1 LSARQD
7 IRKRARGNG
16 IRHEG
21 EGVKLQHVAIV
32 GAAGKMGSWFM
43 SYFSHRGLDVSA
55 FDINQ
60 KILKPSDRVKIQ
72 NSLADCVKD
81 ADFVLVCVPVQK
93 TPQAIKECTKSMKD
107 GAVIGEISSI
117 KKKTFAALKN
127 TPIKLRPLCLHPMFG
142 PGTSKTVETKML
154 LIPVRDEKLELELAN
169 EIFKDSNLTV
179 LLDANEHD
187 KAIAIVLG
195 LTYFANLIFA
205 KLISSSNIS
214 VLKQVSGT
222 TFGLQSLIAES
233 ILTEEPDLIVALI
246 GENVYTKRYIDQYI
260 KEAEALAKLAI
271 TKESSHL
278 KAELQKVKLSIQKR
292 QDLQQSYK
300 RMYEIIHKQT
310 KDKNSA

>member
-1 LSARQD
+1 
-7 IRKRARGNG
+7 
-16 IRHEG
+16 
-21 EGVKLQHVAIV
+21 VAIV
-32 GAAGKMGSWFM
+32 GAGGKMGSWFM
-43 SYFSHRGLDVSA
+43 NYFAHRGLDVSA

-60 KILKPSDRVKIQ
+60 EILKPSDRVKIQ
-72 NSLADCVKD
+72 NSLASCVED

-127 TPIKLRPLCLHPMFG
+127 TPLKLRPLCLHPMFG

-154 LIPVRDEKLELELAN
+154 LIPVRDEKLELEIAN
-169 EIFKDSNLTV
+169 EIFKNSNLTV
-179 LLDANEHD
+179 LLDAKEHD

-214 VLKQVSGT
+214 MLKQVSGT

-246 GENVYTKRYIDQYI
+246 GENVYTKRYIDQYL
-260 KEAEALAKLAI
+260 KEAEALARLAS
-271 TKESSHL
+271 TKKSSHL

-292 QDLQQSYK
+292 QDLQQSYQ